1 MANMRWADQIGR
13 RLKLRDLH
21 VLSAVVQW
29 GSMAEAARHLAVS
42 QPVVS
47 AAIAEL
53 EHAIGVRLLDRSR
66 NGVEPTI
73 YGRALLKHGNV
84 AFDALKQGVKEIE
97 FLADPTAGELRIGC
111 PEWIA
116 AGLLPVV
123 IDRILQK
130 HPRIVFHVDQTITA
144 TRDFRELRQRRLDL
158 AIGWLAT
165 PFAEEDL
172 HADVLYLDELCVVAG
187 VQSPWSRR
195 RKIKLAELV
204 DEAWQISPL
213 NDRQLR
219 ASGLKIAQPKIVSYS
234 YHLRG
239 SLLATGRYLSV
250 VPRSL
255 LHFASMGT
263 SLRVLPVKLS
273 LEPRPVAIVTLKGR
287 TLSPVTSLFIECT
300 REVVK
305 PLTSREG

>member
-1 MANMRWADQIGR
+1 MANMRWTDQIGR

-29 GSMAEAARHLAVS
+29 GSMAKAARHLAVS

-47 AAIAEL
+47 AAIADL
-53 EHAIGVRLLDRSR
+53 ERAIGVRLLDRSR

-73 YGRALLKHGNV
+73 YGRALLKHGAV
-84 AFDALKQGVKEIE
+84 AFDALKQGVKEID

-144 TRDFRELRQRRLDL
+144 TRDFRELRQRNLDL

-165 PFAEEDL
+165 PFTEEDL
-172 HADVLYLDELCVVAG
+172 HADVLYQDQLCVVAG

-195 RKIKLAELV
+195 RKIELGELA
-204 DEAWQISPL
+204 DEAWQLSPL
-213 NDRQLR
+213 NYQQLR
-219 ASGLKIAQPKIVSYS
+219 AGGLKITQTNIVSFS
-234 YHLRG
+234 YHLRC

-250 VPRSL
+250 VPRSA
-255 LHFASMGT
+255 LHFGIGS
-263 SLRVLPVKLS
+263 SLRVLPVKLL
-273 LEPRPVAIVTLKGR
+273 LEQQPVAIVTLKGR
-287 TLSPVTSLFIECT
+287 TLSPVANLFTEYA

-305 PLTSREG
+305 PLTQG